1 MTTVMTTV
9 GYTDFM
15 TRKREYGTGSLYQRS
30 GDGMWIGQ
38 LYVGWTPQGLRRK
51 VVVSAKTQAKAKR
64 KLDELQAQVRA
75 GHWQPTSRL
84 TVAALL
90 KGETEPTTRLI
101 AQIMA
106 SGLGAAEVIRLCE
119 HQRAAA

>member
-1 MTTVMTTV
+1 MSTQIV
-9 GYTDFM
+9 
-15 TRKREYGTGSLYQRS
+15 RLRENVALRLQQIHNLDTQDQVAALLK
-30 GDGMWIGQ
+30 I
-38 LYVGWTPQGLRRK
+38 TPE
-51 VVVSAKTQAKAKR
+51 
-64 KLDELQAQVRA
+64 EL
-75 GHWQPTSRL
+75 
-84 TVAALL
+84 AALL